1 LLVDE
6 PVEGLE
12 FPELAEELLPP
23 EEELPELAGALAAT
37 AAGLAAIELL
47 GVPLVELEVTETLAF
62 EEVDPPDE
70 LTAPSPEPVTDELPF
85 GFATLTVCPMAALMA
100 APRLVLA
107 ASTALL
113 VAAAGSSA
121 LAASVPP
128 KVTAAATPIP

>member
-1 LLVDE
+1 MLVDE

-62 EEVDPPDE
+62 EDVEPVDE
-70 LTAPSPEPVTDELPF
+70 LLVPVPGAEAPPPL
-85 GFATLTVCPMAALMA
+85 GFTTLTVCPIAALMA